1 MPTSVLSH
9 SAAYVAAER
18 QLALARAARAASAA
32 SAARATAQARLWA
45 EVDGLGLSPE
55 QFRAYAQMSADV
67 DARRHTARA

>member
-9 SAAYVAAER
+9 SAAYVVAER
-18 QLALARAARAASAA
+18 QLALARAARAARAA
-32 SAARATAQARLWA
+32 AEARLWA

-67 DARRHTARA
+67 DARRHAARA